1 MKRTRRSSRKLNLIP
16 FHFKVDT
23 FGQAGEAVR
32 SWGFPPGASNCRG
45 AGEAEEAGE
54 AGEAGEAALRLRGS

>member
-1 MKRTRRSSRKLNLIP
+1 MSLERQEECTGVIP

-32 SWGFPPGASNCRG
+32 SWGATAVLGSPQVEQVAWFPPGATGVEQGKQRRQ
-45 AGEAEEAGE
+45 GE
-54 AGEAGEAALRLRGS
+54 